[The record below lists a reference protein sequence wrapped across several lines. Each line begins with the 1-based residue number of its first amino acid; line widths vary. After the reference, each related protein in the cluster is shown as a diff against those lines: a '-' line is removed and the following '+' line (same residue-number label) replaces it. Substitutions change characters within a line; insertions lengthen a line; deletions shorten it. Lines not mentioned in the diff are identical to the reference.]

1 MTGLRAEA
9 YEGLGLMLLLW
20 FGGVGLLEW
29 VLVATRVRPFE
40 WLVVATEMSMCVML
54 FLRGSRVVIV
64 VVLQHR
70 RR

>member
-40 WLVVATEMSMCVML
+40 WLVVAAEMSLCVMW
-54 FLRGSRVVIV
+54 F
-64 VVLQHR
+64 
-70 RR
+70 